1 MEDKEKLEQLKEEL
15 KSEGLEL
22 SEEDL
27 KKMLDK
33 INEQEKEEWNV
44 F

>member
-22 SEEDL
+22 TEEDL

-33 INEQEKEEWNV
+33 INEQEKEE
-44 F
+44 

>member
-1 MEDKEKLEQLKEEL
+1 MEEEEKLEQLKEEL

-33 INEQEKEEWNV
+33 INEQEKEE
-44 F
+44 

>member
-33 INEQEKEEWNV
+33 INEQEKEE
-44 F
+44 

>member
-1 MEDKEKLEQLKEEL
+1 MEEKEQLEQLKEEL

-33 INEQEKEEWNV
+33 INKEEKEE
-44 F
+44 

>member
-1 MEDKEKLEQLKEEL
+1 MEDKEKLEEL
-15 KSEGLEL
+15 KKELESGGLEL

-33 INEQEKEEWNV
+33 INKEEEQEE
-44 F
+44 

>member
-1 MEDKEKLEQLKEEL
+1 MEEKEQLEQLKEEL

-33 INEQEKEEWNV
+33 INEQEKEE
-44 F
+44 